1 MVGAAAGD
9 LMAADSREHGRIVVV
24 GDVVNDIVVVPRGP
38 IRTDTDTDSRV
49 QPRPGGSA
57 ANTAAWAASVGAAVD
72 FVGTVGSADADYHAD
87 TLRQSGVV
95 PHLHVE
101 PGMPTGSIVLIV
113 EGQSRTMLTDRGANQ
128 ALRAD
133 LLTDELLDAAGIV
146 HVSGYSITKD
156 HGRGA
161 PIALIAHARDRGI
174 PVSIDP
180 ASTGYLADYGVDRFL
195 AEMRG
200 VDLLFPNLDEGNLL
214 SGETDPARIGAAL
227 VEYFPTVVLKR
238 GADGAI
244 LFRRG
249 RPAYPVPAP
258 RVTQFI
264 DPTGAGDAFAAGYL
278 AEWIKTGDA
287 EAAVRAGTL
296 LAARAVMLI
305 GGRPPV

>member
-1 MVGAAAGD
+1 
-9 LMAADSREHGRIVVV
+9 MAARIVVV

-57 ANTAAWAASVGAAVD
+57 ANTAAWAGSLGAAVD
-72 FVGTVGSADADYHAD
+72 FVGTVGSADADYHTD
-87 TLRQSGVV
+87 TLRHAGVV
-95 PHLHVE
+95 PYVHVE

-113 EGQSRTMLTDRGANQ
+113 EGQRRTMLTDRGANA
-128 ALRAD
+128 ALRPE

-161 PIALIAHARDRGI
+161 PTAMIAHARDRGV
-174 PVSIDP
+174 PVSVDP

-200 VDLLFPNLDEGNLL
+200 IDLLFPNLDEGALL
-214 SGETDPARIGAAL
+214 SGETDPDRIGAAL

-249 RPAYPVPAP
+249 LPPQPVPAP
-258 RVTQFI
+258 RVAQFV

-278 AEWIKTGDA
+278 AEWMKTGDA
-287 EAAVRAGTL
+287 EAAVRAATL
-296 LAARAVMLI
+296 VAARAVMLI

>member
-1 MVGAAAGD
+1 
-9 LMAADSREHGRIVVV
+9 MAGRIVVV

-38 IRTDTDTDSRV
+38 IRSDTDTDSRV

-57 ANTAAWAASVGAAVD
+57 ANTAAWAGSLGAAVD
-72 FVGTVGSADADYHAD
+72 FVGTVGSADAEYHAD
-87 TLRQSGVV
+87 TLRHSGVE
-95 PHLHVE
+95 PHFHVE

-113 EGQSRTMLTDRGANQ
+113 EGQRRTMLTDRGANA
-128 ALRAD
+128 ALRAE
-133 LLTDELLDAAGIV
+133 LLTDGLLDTAGIV

-161 PIALIAHARDRGI
+161 PTAMIAHARDRGV
-174 PVSIDP
+174 PVSVDP

-200 VDLLFPNLDEGNLL
+200 IDLVFPNLDEGALL
-214 SGETDPARIGAAL
+214 SGETDPDLIGAAL
-227 VEYFPTVVLKR
+227 VEYFPTVVLKQ
-238 GADGAI
+238 GADGAT

-249 RPAYPVPAP
+249 LPPHPVPAP
-258 RVTQFI
+258 RVAQFV

-278 AEWIKTGDA
+278 AEWMKTGDV
-287 EAAVRAGTL
+287 EAAVRAATL
-296 LAARAVMLI
+296 VAARAVMLI